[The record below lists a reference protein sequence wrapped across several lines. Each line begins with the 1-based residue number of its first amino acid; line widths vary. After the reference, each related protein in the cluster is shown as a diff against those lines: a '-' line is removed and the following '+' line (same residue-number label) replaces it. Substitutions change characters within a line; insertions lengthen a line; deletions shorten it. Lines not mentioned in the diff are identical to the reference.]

1 MSILDW
7 LWHHD
12 EAQSTREQ
20 SERSNEALKRILEI
34 IPRLRM
40 ARRYRERLAPAIA
53 ISLRYE
59 NTLVASLPAAH
70 EASASAWSSDP
81 YLRAFFATPQELID
95 AFSRSHELRAHFDQN
110 PNSQE
115 ACVVLGMTMTE
126 CQVLG
131 VALEGD
137 TVRHDVS
144 QTTLC
149 FGNHRVRICGRT
161 ELDLHQEIGKRLMDQ
176 LALEGLTRLAADRR
190 ELVVQGRERLQARLA
205 LLEAEGA
212 GVRSMVGAG
221 ALAGAEELSRIQVAI
236 DENAR
241 TLAAL
246 RAPTEVIELELER
259 VCEVLSKPFSHV
271 YLTKKRLRI
280 DLMNVVQPGSAESG
294 HEIEFSLARIPGHPP
309 QTRAFTLVRIARTEL
324 LPPELHID
332 AVMLAL

>member
-246 RAPTEVIELELER
+246 RAPTEVIELD
-259 VCEVLSKPFSHV
+259 V